1 MWLYPCFLGAIMV
14 TRKTLAAVIRE
25 ARAIAGTS
33 RDQLVSKIHPN
44 HLHNLEYAKSGA
56 TLEKL
61 AELSEALGTDPL
73 ALLVIASSYDLSIT
87 PQARLASISSE
98 IDRLSDLGLVKGL
111 AKHIQNG
118 ELTVERSGR
127 SIPPEKLKAVLQCKD
142 EGMSQKEAAE
152 LVGVST
158 ATVSRIWRRT

>member
-61 AELSEALGTDPL
+61 AELCEA
-73 ALLVIASSYDLSIT
+73 
-87 PQARLASISSE
+87 
-98 IDRLSDLGLVKGL
+98 
-111 AKHIQNG
+111 
-118 ELTVERSGR
+118 
-127 SIPPEKLKAVLQCKD
+127 
-142 EGMSQKEAAE
+142 
-152 LVGVST
+152 
-158 ATVSRIWRRT
+158 